1 MEVRLAIMV
10 VELVWVRIYEKLTW
24 VRVWVM
30 VHEFVVQLQVH

>member
-1 MEVRLAIMV
+1 MEVGLAIMV